1 MGLDIRIP
9 IGLMFSVFGLILT
22 AYGVLGDQS
31 IYSKSLGVNV
41 NTMWGAVLLLFGIV
55 MLVLGKRGSAIT
67 TPAKDEAVTPKATA
81 SGKGR

>member
-55 MLVLGKRGSAIT
+55 MLVLGKRGSAST
-67 TPAKDEAVTPKATA
+67 SPAADEAVTPKATA

>member
-22 AYGVLGDQS
+22 VYGLLGDQS
-31 IYSKSLGVNV
+31 IYTKSLGVNV
-41 NTMWGAVLLLFGIV
+41 NTMWGAVLLLFGII
-55 MLVLGKRGSAIT
+55 MLVLGKRGAARPTVEES
-67 TPAKDEAVTPKATA
+67 VTPKATA

>member
-22 AYGVLGDQS
+22 VYGLLGDQS
-31 IYSKSLGVNV
+31 IYTKSLGVNV
-41 NTMWGAVLLLFGIV
+41 NTMWGAVLLLFGII
-55 MLVLGKRGSAIT
+55 MLVLGKRGAVRPTVEES
-67 TPAKDEAVTPKATA
+67 VTPKATA